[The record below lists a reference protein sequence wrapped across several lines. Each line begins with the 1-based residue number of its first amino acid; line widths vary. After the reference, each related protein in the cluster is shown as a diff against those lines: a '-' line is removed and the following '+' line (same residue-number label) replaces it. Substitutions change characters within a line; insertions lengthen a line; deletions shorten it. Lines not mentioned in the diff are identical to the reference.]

1 MSEGTVDQE
10 GQTQTVGNTGV
21 RCCPAWIVY
30 PIAAVVAAAA
40 VYAAC
45 VAVNGPLLVQFPEE
59 YLELASA
66 INNPEA
72 TQEAARMAQENASAN
87 TMQLYVAVGIALGFV
102 FGGAGGIN
110 RRSGLGVVLGL
121 VGGTAAGAG
130 IGYLTFRVVFPL
142 ADNLLQNQPDPFVRA
157 VYLQSAAWGLLGLA
171 AGIAVA
177 LGTLHLG
184 KGLTA
189 IVASVIS
196 GGIGGLI
203 YVLFVG
209 WLDSGAPVQELI
221 QKVGL
226 SRTAWA
232 TIPPLLIG
240 LVLAR
245 GLSRHE
251 PKKTDEADVAEV

>member
-10 GQTQTVGNTGV
+10 VDVQAAGGPGV
-21 RCCPAWIVY
+21 RWCPAWIVY

-45 VAVNGPLLVQFPEE
+45 VAVNGPMRVEFPDE
-59 YLELASA
+59 YLDLASA
-66 INNPEA
+66 INDPEA

-87 TMQLYVAVGIALGFV
+87 TMQLYVAVAAALGLV
-102 FGGAGGIN
+102 FGGAAGVN
-110 RRSGLGVVLGL
+110 RRSLLGGALGL
-121 VGGTAAGAG
+121 VGGTAAGAAV
-130 IGYLTFRVVFPL
+130 GYLTFRVIFPF
-142 ADNLLQNQPDPFVRA
+142 AGYLLQNQPDPFVRA
-157 VYLQSAAWGLLGLA
+157 VYLQAAAWGLLGLA

-177 LGTLHLG
+177 LGTLHIG
-184 KGLTA
+184 KGVTA
-189 IVASVIS
+189 IVASVFS
-196 GGIGGLI
+196 GVVGGLI
-203 YVLFVG
+203 YVLCVG
-209 WLDSGAPVQELI
+209 WLDSGAPVHELI

-245 GLSRHE
+245 GMSRYE
-251 PKKTDEADVAEV
+251 PRSIEDAEL